1 MTSYEA
7 IMIAEGDQP
16 STEETYTEAWQY
28 LINTGLCWKLQG
40 WFGREATRMIEEGV
54 CHEHE
59 EVTKDD

>member
-16 STEETYTEAWQY
+16 STLELYTEAWQY

-54 CHEHE
+54 CHENRE
-59 EVTKDD
+59 Q